1 MLVKNFHDLPKEL
14 QCEAVRP
21 YFELLNQKRG
31 SLLCKSIFDRLMAA
45 GMLIILSP
53 VFLVLAIMIKRD
65 SEGEVFFRQTRVTQ
79 YGRTFGIYKFRT
91 MVKNAESLG
100 AQVTSQNDMRVTKVG
115 NMLRSCRLDELPQL
129 INILLGDMSFVGTRP
144 EAVKYVEQYR
154 PEWNATL
161 LLPAGITSEA
171 SIRYKDEAELLDKA
185 GDADKVYME
194 EILPGKMKYNLRSVG
209 SFGLGAELK
218 TMLRTVLAVC
228 GKDYE

>member
-45 GMLIILSP
+45 GMLIMLSP

-91 MVKNAESLG
+91 MVKN
-100 AQVTSQNDMRVTKVG
+100 DMRVTKVG

-144 EAVKYVEQYR
+144 EVPRYVAAYTDEMK
-154 PEWNATL
+154 ATL
-161 LLPAGITSEA
+161 LLPAGVTSVA
-171 SIRYKDEAELLDKA
+171 SIAYKDEDQLLQNAQNVDE
-185 GDADKVYME
+185 VYINE
-194 EILPGKMKYNLRSVG
+194 VLPGKMAWNLKSIKEF
-209 SFGLGAELK
+209 SFLQDIK
-218 TMLRTVLAVC
+218 TMVDTVLAVLR
-228 GKDYE
+228 

>member
-53 VFLVLAIMIKRD
+53 VFLVLA
-65 SEGEVFFRQTRVTQ
+65 
-79 YGRTFGIYKFRT
+79 IYKFRT

-144 EAVKYVEQYR
+144 EVPRYVAAYTDEMK
-154 PEWNATL
+154 ATL
-161 LLPAGITSEA
+161 LLPAGVTSVA
-171 SIRYKDEAELLDKA
+171 SIAYKDEDQLLQNAQNVDE
-185 GDADKVYME
+185 VYINE
-194 EILPGKMKYNLRSVG
+194 VLPGKMAWNLKSIKEF
-209 SFGLGAELK
+209 SFLQDIK
-218 TMLRTVLAVC
+218 TMVDTVLAVLR
-228 GKDYE
+228 

>member
-45 GMLIILSP
+45 G
-53 VFLVLAIMIKRD
+53 AIMIKRD
-65 SEGEVFFRQTRVTQ
+65 SEGEIFFRQTRVTQ

-144 EAVKYVEQYR
+144 EVPRYVAAYTDEMK
-154 PEWNATL
+154 ATL
-161 LLPAGITSEA
+161 LLPAGVTSVA
-171 SIRYKDEAELLDKA
+171 SIAYKDEDQLLQNAQNVDE
-185 GDADKVYME
+185 VYINE
-194 EILPGKMKYNLRSVG
+194 VLPGKMAWNLKSIKEF
-209 SFGLGAELK
+209 SFLQDIK
-218 TMLRTVLAVC
+218 TMVDTVLAVLR
-228 GKDYE
+228 